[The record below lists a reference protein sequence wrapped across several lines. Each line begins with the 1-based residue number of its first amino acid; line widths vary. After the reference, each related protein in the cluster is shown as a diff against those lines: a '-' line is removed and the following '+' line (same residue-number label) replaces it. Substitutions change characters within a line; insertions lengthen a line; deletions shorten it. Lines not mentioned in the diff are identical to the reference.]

1 MTRVF
6 NGLPHNETEKEI
18 MEFMI
23 AKSAKVVE

>member
-6 NGLPHNETEKEI
+6 NVLSHNVTEKEI

-23 AKSAKVVE
+23 AKGTKVVE

>member
-6 NGLPHNETEKEI
+6 NVLPHNATKKKI

-23 AKSAKVVE
+23 AKDTKVVE

>member
-6 NGLPHNETEKEI
+6 NWLPHNITEKEI

-23 AKSAKVVE
+23 AKGAKVVE

>member
-6 NGLPHNETEKEI
+6 NVLPHNVTEKKI

-23 AKSAKVVE
+23 AKDTKVVE